1 MNLCPE
7 RYPTYMAHEPDTE
20 DQILDTSDWI
30 NLKHSKGC
38 LITFVHYYV
47 GDTSFTLSVHEG
59 VTGAG
64 TTAIT
69 EVFPI
74 WVNANTAST
83 VAAVNTM
90 VRQTDAASY
99 EIVTA
104 DTFNKIVQMYVPTAI
119 LSAGYE
125 WIQLGATAGN
135 AGSYGSAIYQL
146 DGYRYQQVSPPSD
159 LGL

>member
-20 DQILDTSDWI
+20 DAILNTSDWI
-30 NLKHSKGC
+30 SLKHAKGC

-47 GDTSFTLSVHEG
+47 ASTTFTLSVHEG
-59 VTGAG
+59 TTATG

-69 EVFPI
+69 AVFPI
-74 WVNANTAST
+74 WVNQNTDST
-83 VAAVNTM
+83 VATVNTM
-90 VRQTDAASY
+90 VRQTDAASFL
-99 EIVTA
+99 VPTA
-104 DTFNKIVQMYVPTAI
+104 DTFNKIVQFYVPTAI
-119 LSAGYE
+119 LSAGYD